1 MELTWGLEMK
11 VVINR
16 RYGGFGLSGRAEEL
30 YKERKGITD
39 PKWWYYNIERND
51 PVLVELVEELGS
63 KVNTRYSE
71 LAVVEIP
78 DDVEWEIN
86 EYDGWESIH
95 EKHRVWN

>member
-1 MELTWGLEMK
+1 M
-11 VVINR
+11 
-16 RYGGFGLSGRAEEL
+16 
-30 YKERKGITD
+30 
-39 PKWWYYNIERND
+39 
-51 PVLVELVEELGS
+51 EELGS